1 MRSKQKI
8 GIHTGNHNGVHHNPS
23 TQEVE
28 AERAGEFLFKN
39 DLCMPTIR
47 WHQTAIRCHVCAES

>member
-39 DLCMPTIR
+39 DLFMYFLQIWVLCVY
-47 WHQTAIRCHVCAES
+47 VCPL